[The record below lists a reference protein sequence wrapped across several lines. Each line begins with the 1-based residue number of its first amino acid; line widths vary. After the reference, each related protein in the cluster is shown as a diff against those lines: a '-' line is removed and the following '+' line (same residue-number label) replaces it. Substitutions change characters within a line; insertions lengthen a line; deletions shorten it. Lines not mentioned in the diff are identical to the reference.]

1 MIALDLDGTL
11 LDYSPESDS
20 PRVNWTVIRALAE
33 RGVTAVA
40 IVTNQGGPPWFVMG
54 VLRKDGR
61 PYPSPAQFLNR
72 LAVAVDALSRY
83 GIRVAAVRV
92 CVYHPRAAAHA
103 VQRAALEVRA
113 GMQRAA
119 MTGDWHVYTTARA
132 RKPQP
137 LMLRS
142 VRAAEY
148 WGDSEEDGEA
158 ARAAGVPFVRVERFL
173 G

>member
-1 MIALDLDGTL
+1 
-11 LDYSPESDS
+11 
-20 PRVNWTVIRALAE
+20 
-33 RGVTAVA
+33 
-40 IVTNQGGPPWFVMG
+40 MG
-54 VLRKDGR
+54 VLRGDGR

-72 LAVAVDALSRY
+72 LAVAVGALERA
-83 GIRVAAVRV
+83 GIKVDTVRV
-92 CVYHPRAAAHA
+92 CVFHPRADKAAI
-103 VQRAALEVRA
+103 QRAAAEVRE
-113 GMQRAA
+113 GMGRTILVA
-119 MTGDWHVYTTARA
+119 DWTVYTTARA
-132 RKPQP
+132 RKPAP